1 VRELYGIVG
10 GSVSRS
16 LAPDIQNT
24 AFRALGRSA
33 LYLPFSTPDFARFWH
48 GVEQPEAPTLDAF
61 LRGLTVVRPHKEAAL
76 SVATRAS
83 ERAQGAGAANL
94 LVRNGKG
101 WWADTTSSVVEP
113 LRAAGLDPTGC
124 TAAVVGCGGAGRSVA
139 QELRD
144 LAAADVQLVN
154 RSAHRGEYA
163 SHLLGLPWTPLA
175 GFSPQGFDLVV
186 NATPVVDEPV
196 FSVAELSADTIVVD
210 LAYRTDSDTALIAAA
225 RAAGHLAVDGR
236 QVLVTEV
243 GRQFELFAEQ
253 PLPPEA
259 VQVALGKARQAPRHR
274 APACAWGEEGR

>member
-24 AFRALGRSA
+24 AFRALGLSA
-33 LYLPFSTPDFARFWH
+33 LYLPFSAADFARFWREVVQA
-48 GVEQPEAPTLDAF
+48 GVPTLDAP

-83 ERAQGAGAANL
+83 ERARGAGAANL
-94 LVRNGKG
+94 LVRNGQG

-113 LRAAGLDPTGC
+113 LRAAGLYPTGS
-124 TAAVVGCGGAGRSVA
+124 AVAVVGCGGAGRSVA

-144 LAAADVQLVN
+144 LVGADVRLVN

-163 SHLLGLPWTPLA
+163 SRLLGLPWVPLA

-196 FSVAELSADTIVVD
+196 FSVAELSEHAIVVD
-210 LAYRTDSDTALIAAA
+210 LAYRTDSDTGLIAAA
-225 RAAGHLAVDGR
+225 RDRGHPAVDGR
-236 QVLVTEV
+236 QILLAEV
-243 GRQFELFAEQ
+243 GRQFELFCER

-259 VQVALGKARQAPRHR
+259 VRVALGNGREAPVDPGAAFARSDD
-274 APACAWGEEGR
+274 GR

>member
-1 VRELYGIVG
+1 MRELYGIVG

-24 AFRALGRSA
+24 AFRVLGLSA
-33 LYLPFSTPDFARFWH
+33 LYLPFSTPDFARFWG
-48 GVEQPEAPTLDAF
+48 GVVQAGVPALDVL

-83 ERAQGAGAANL
+83 ERALGAGAANL

-113 LRAAGLDPTGC
+113 LRAAGLDPTHVA
-124 TAAVVGCGGAGRSVA
+124 AAVVGCGGAGRSVA

-163 SHLLGLPWTPLA
+163 SRLLGLAWVPLA
-175 GFSPQGFDLVV
+175 GFSPGGFDIVV

-196 FSVAELSADTIVVD
+196 FSVDELSEHAVVVD
-210 LAYRTDSDTALIAAA
+210 LAYRPDSDTALIAAA
-225 RAAGHLAVDGR
+225 RARGHLTVDGR
-236 QVLVTEV
+236 QVLLAEV
-243 GRQFELFAEQ
+243 ARQFELFAEQ

-259 VQVALGKARQAPRHR
+259 VQVALGNGREAPLNR
-274 APACAWGEEGR
+274 AGCGGEI